1 MLFYDD
7 SNCMTTAK
15 PNNLPALRLRREA
28 RRARVLNGHPWV
40 YINEL
45 DAIPEDL
52 ADGSGVNLFDAR
64 GRSLGSGILNRH
76 SQIAWRRYSRQT
88 GIAFSAEYLSK
99 AIAAAIE
106 RRAEE
111 TVRRLIWSDADHLPG
126 LVVDQFEDVLVVQAL
141 TLAVEQQEA
150 AIIECLR
157 KQLQPTEILFRN
169 DAPVRK
175 LEGLELEVKTL
186 SGKPL
191 APRDY
196 EIDSL
201 SYELDLANAQ
211 KTGFYLDQRE
221 QHILVASLSEG
232 RRVLDGFCNQGAFGL
247 QALNAGAESALSID
261 ASATCCAAARQNA
274 ERNELPL
281 EVLEAN
287 LFDYMK
293 TLERGA
299 FDCIILDPPS
309 FARNK
314 QSVPGALRGYKEL
327 NLRALQC
334 LPPGGILATYSCS
347 QHIDAATFEATL
359 VNAAADAQRELRL
372 FARTSQPFDH
382 PILLNFPESNYLKGL
397 IIQVE

>member
-1 MLFYDD
+1 MTQS
-7 SNCMTTAK
+7 SN
-15 PNNLPALRLRREA
+15 NHQSALRLRREA

-45 DAIPEDL
+45 DVIPDNL
-52 ADGSGVNLFDAR
+52 ADGSGVNLYDAR
-64 GRSLGSGILNRH
+64 GRSLGSGILNRR
-76 SQIAWRRYSRQT
+76 SQIAWRRYSRHSEV
-88 GIAFSAEYLSK
+88 AFSSDFLAK
-99 AIAAAIE
+99 AIADSIA

-111 TVRRLIWSDADHLPG
+111 SVRRLIWSDADHLPG

-141 TLAVEQQEA
+141 TLAVEQQESV
-150 AIIECLR
+150 IVECLR
-157 KQLQPTEILFRN
+157 EHLQPREVLFRN

-175 LEGLELEVKTL
+175 LEGMELVVKTH

-191 APRDY
+191 APCNY

-221 QHILVASLSEG
+221 QHVLVASLCEG

-261 ASATCCAAARQNA
+261 SSATCCAAARQNA
-274 ERNELPL
+274 ERNELAL
-281 EVLEAN
+281 DVLEAN

-293 TLERGA
+293 TIERGA
-299 FDCIILDPPS
+299 FDCIVLDPPS

-347 QHIDAATFEATL
+347 QHIDAATFEATV

-382 PILLNFPESNYLKGL
+382 PVLLNFPESNYLKGL
-397 IIQVE
+397 IVQVE